1 MTRSKK
7 LTVLLV
13 VFAVVCVVT
22 FFVSRH
28 QAEKEAIAST
38 DTVILSVDPAAVDS
52 LSWTCGESDF
62 SFHKEDGTWTYDADP
77 DFPVSQEAI
86 ENQLQVFQSFA
97 AAFTIEQPED
107 LGQYG
112 LDEPECTIT
121 LTAGGQTYTVTAGD
135 YSAMDS
141 QRYVSLGDGNVYLVQ
156 RDPVTTFDV
165 GLADLI
171 AHDRVPALEEVT
183 GLAFTGASEY
193 TVACQPEGAESCR
206 EEDVYFT
213 KQGEN
218 WMPLDTERVKS
229 YLGALES
236 VTLTDYVTYA
246 ATEEE
251 VAACG
256 LTNPDLTVEVTYVP
270 TEEAGGGEAQTFRMS
285 ISRDPNETPAEGEEI
300 TAYARVGDSSIL
312 YRITGDSYESLM
324 NASYDDL
331 RHQEVL
337 PADVSTV
344 SQMEITLEGSTY
356 TLTSR
361 MEGEERVY
369 AYEGADVDAEELTRT
384 LSALEAEGL
393 TSQEPTGKEE
403 IRMTAQLDREG
414 SPAVS
419 LAFYRY
425 DGDSCLAVVDG
436 KPTCLVPRSQVV
448 DFMEAVR
455 AIVLK

>member
-13 VFAVVCVVT
+13 VFAVVCLVT

-171 AHDRVPALEEVT
+171 AHDRVPALEEVNRA
-183 GLAFTGASEY
+183 GLHWG
-193 TVACQPEGAESCR
+193 VGIH
-206 EEDVYFT
+206 
-213 KQGEN
+213 G
-218 WMPLDTERVKS
+218 
-229 YLGALES
+229 
-236 VTLTDYVTYA
+236 
-246 ATEEE
+246 
-251 VAACG
+251 G
-256 LTNPDLTVEVTYVP
+256 LP
-270 TEEAGGGEAQTFRMS
+270 AGGGGKLPGGRRLLYEAGRELDAPGYGT
-285 ISRDPNETPAEGEEI
+285 GEVLSW
-300 TAYARVGDSSIL
+300 RVGVCYAHGL
-312 YRITGDSYESLM
+312 C
-324 NASYDDL
+324 DL
-331 RHQEVL
+331 RCHRGRG
-337 PADVSTV
+337 
-344 SQMEITLEGSTY
+344 GS
-356 TLTSR
+356 LWS
-361 MEGEERVY
+361 
-369 AYEGADVDAEELTRT
+369 D
-384 LSALEAEGL
+384 
-393 TSQEPTGKEE
+393 QP
-403 IRMTAQLDREG
+403 
-414 SPAVS
+414 
-419 LAFYRY
+419 
-425 DGDSCLAVVDG
+425 
-436 KPTCLVPRSQVV
+436 
-448 DFMEAVR
+448 
-455 AIVLK
+455 